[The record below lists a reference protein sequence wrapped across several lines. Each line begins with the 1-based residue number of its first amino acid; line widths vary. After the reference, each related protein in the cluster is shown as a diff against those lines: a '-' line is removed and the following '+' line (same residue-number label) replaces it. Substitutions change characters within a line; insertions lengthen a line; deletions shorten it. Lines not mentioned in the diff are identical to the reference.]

1 MNRSIHRFICLTPNP
16 RKPCHR
22 EGMNAN
28 NTPNGNT
35 PNNDHLRSDRFHG
48 GYDTPPPIRNEYD
61 VLSCALHQHGYWP
74 DHSLIILTAT
84 DNTLGPSLRVNLPD
98 EPCTHSERADFLH
111 ETFAKLPT
119 CHNGE
124 TLTRFYA
131 IIIDGDNTVRQRQLH
146 PNTAQLAAIEEIQQ
160 DVDTQ
165 IPINAWLHLLH
176 DPRIVSE
183 LRCEDVIYA
192 GGASIWA
199 LNPEQ
204 QALTLLAPIEEIRH
218 SSYYTW
224 LTRHGDTIADTA
236 QHNYAHSPWDTDPT
250 TNPETRHDWE
260 NAVELWDH
268 THTTRHDEA
277 RKGVRTIY
285 RQAQIDL
292 CYWDAAIN
300 AAAHLLATHP
310 VDHAGNPATGDVPTI
325 GDALR
330 ELIPAEV
337 AGHLRASIAPVTLN
351 PITAEMLTYLAGY
364 GLNHAQKALAY
375 LHYSAQ
381 YTYHAFG
388 GEYPSTSPDRAPLE
402 PPHYGT
408 RITRKTYI
416 PASFTHAFSTAPGIE
431 QGYVRAVPEKCVQWQ
446 DWIRRTHRTIQES
459 RASQQNRSNQQSRS
473 VQHAN
478 LNGWALENLTPA
490 DLASAAEL
498 NTISRDLLSR
508 LAGHPEDHNAHN
520 KLENLKQRIDESCTT
535 SEYLTKHHAAY
546 THYLNA
552 LKGKLDSP
560 HWARLNALEL
570 LTSLLT
576 PHSTDGEYAALR
588 NTQAWANWYKG
599 YSTYARLLRQEARR
613 HTFGK
618 DLNILDVHLNAGNLP
633 AWIKHTICGEPGTH
647 RRPIST
653 LKPRKP

>member
-1 MNRSIHRFICLTPNP
+1 MNRNIHRFIRLTPNP
-16 RKPCHR
+16 RNPCHR

-28 NTPNGNT
+28 NIPNGNISNGNI
-35 PNNDHLRSDRFHG
+35 PNS

-111 ETFAKLPT
+111 ETFTKLPT
-119 CHNGE
+119 RHNGE

-131 IIIDGDNTVRQRQLH
+131 IIIDGDNTVRQRQLN
-146 PNTAQLAAIEEIQQ
+146 PDTAQLATIDEIHN
-160 DVDTQ
+160 DLETQ
-165 IPINAWLHLLH
+165 ININTWLHLLH

-204 QALTLLAPIEEIRH
+204 QTLTLLAPIEELRH
-218 SSYYTW
+218 SGYYTW
-224 LTRHGDTIADTA
+224 LTRHGDTIAATA

-250 TNPETRHDWE
+250 SNPETRHDWE
-260 NAVELWDH
+260 NAVELWDN
-268 THTTRHDEA
+268 TRTNTVRNDEA
-277 RKGVRTIY
+277 RHTDIRTIY

-300 AAAHLLATHP
+300 AAAHLLTTHP
-310 VDHAGNPATGDVPTI
+310 VNDNDAPTI

-330 ELIPAEV
+330 NLIPAEV
-337 AGHLRASIAPVTLN
+337 AGHLRASIAPLTLN

-388 GEYPSTSPDRAPLE
+388 GEYPSTSPNFVPLE

-416 PASFTHAFSTAPGIE
+416 PASFTHALNAAPGTE
-431 QGYVRAVPEKCVQWQ
+431 QAHVRAVPEKCVQWQ
-446 DWIRRTHRTIQES
+446 DWIRRTHRTIQ
-459 RASQQNRSNQQSRS
+459 QSRNN
-473 VQHAN
+473 QHAN

-490 DLASAAEL
+490 DHASAAEL
-498 NTISRDLLSR
+498 NTISRDLLP
-508 LAGHPEDHNAHN
+508 LLEEHPKDHNTHN
-520 KLENLKQRIDESCTT
+520 KLENLKQQIDESCTT
-535 SEYLTKHHAAY
+535 SEYLTKHHAVY

-588 NTQAWANWYKG
+588 NTQAWTNWYKG
-599 YSTYARLLRQEARR
+599 YSTYARMLRQEAHR
-613 HTFGK
+613 HTSGK

-647 RRPIST
+647 REPIST

>member
-1 MNRSIHRFICLTPNP
+1 
-16 RKPCHR
+16 
-22 EGMNAN
+22 MNAN
-28 NTPNGNT
+28 NIPNGNISNGNI
-35 PNNDHLRSDRFHG
+35 PNS

-74 DHSLIILTAT
+74 EHSLIILTAT

-98 EPCTHSERADFLH
+98 EPCTHTERADFLH
-111 ETFAKLPT
+111 ETFTKLPT

-204 QALTLLAPIEEIRH
+204 QTLTLLAPIEELRH

-224 LTRHGDTIADTA
+224 LTRHGDTIAATA
-236 QHNYAHSPWDTDPT
+236 QHNYAHSLWDTDPT

-260 NAVELWDH
+260 NAVELWAH
-268 THTTRHDEA
+268 TRTNTTRNDDA
-277 RKGVRTIY
+277 RRQDIRTIY
-285 RQAQIDL
+285 RQAQVDL

-300 AAAHLLATHP
+300 AAAHLLTTHP
-310 VDHAGNPATGDVPTI
+310 VDDNDAPTI

-330 ELIPAEV
+330 NLIPAEV
-337 AGHLRASIAPVTLN
+337 AGHLRASTAPVTLN
-351 PITAEMLTYLAGY
+351 PITPEMLTYLAGY
-364 GLNHAQKALAY
+364 GLNHAQKMLAH

-388 GEYPSTSPDRAPLE
+388 GEYPSTSPNFVPLE

-416 PASFTHAFSTAPGIE
+416 PASFTHALSVTAGTE
-431 QGYVRAVPEKCVQWQ
+431 QAHVRAVPEKCVQWQ
-446 DWIRRTHRTIQES
+446 DWIRRTHRTIQ
-459 RASQQNRSNQQSRS
+459 QNRS
-473 VQHAN
+473 VQRAN

-490 DLASAAEL
+490 DHASAAEL
-498 NTISRDLLSR
+498 NTISRDLLPR
-508 LAGHPEDHNAHN
+508 LDEHPNDHNAQN

-535 SEYLTKHHAAY
+535 SEYITKHHAVY

-588 NTQAWANWYKG
+588 NIQAWTNWYKG
-599 YSTYARLLRQEARR
+599 YSTYARMLRQEAHR

-647 RRPIST
+647 REPIST
-653 LKPRKP
+653 LKPRKL

>member
-1 MNRSIHRFICLTPNP
+1 
-16 RKPCHR
+16 
-22 EGMNAN
+22 MNAN
-28 NTPNGNT
+28 NISNGNI
-35 PNNDHLRSDRFHG
+35 PNS

-98 EPCTHSERADFLH
+98 EPCTHTERADFLH
-111 ETFAKLPT
+111 ETFTKLPT
-119 CHNGE
+119 SHNGE

-131 IIIDGDNTVRQRQLH
+131 IIIDGDNTVRQRQLN
-146 PNTAQLAAIEEIQQ
+146 PDTAQLATIDEIHN
-160 DVDTQ
+160 DLETQ
-165 IPINAWLHLLH
+165 ININTWLHLLH

-192 GGASIWA
+192 GSASIWA

-204 QALTLLAPIEEIRH
+204 QALTLLAPIEELRH
-218 SSYYTW
+218 SRYYTW
-224 LTRHGDTIADTA
+224 LTRHGNTIADTA

-260 NAVELWDH
+260 NAVELWAH
-268 THTTRHDEA
+268 TRTNTVRNDDA
-277 RKGVRTIY
+277 RRQDIRTIY

-300 AAAHLLATHP
+300 AAAHLLTTHP
-310 VDHAGNPATGDVPTI
+310 VDNADTDPDCPTI

-337 AGHLRASIAPVTLN
+337 AGHLRASIAPLTLN

-364 GLNHAQKALAY
+364 GLNHAQQALAH

-388 GEYPSTSPDRAPLE
+388 GEYPSTSPNFVPLE

-416 PASFTHAFSTAPGIE
+416 PASFTHALSSAPGTE
-431 QGYVRAVPEKCVQWQ
+431 QAHVRAVPEKCVQWQ
-446 DWIRRTHRTIQES
+446 DWIRRTHRTIQQS
-459 RASQQNRSNQQSRS
+459 RTNQQNRS
-473 VQHAN
+473 VQRAN

-490 DLASAAEL
+490 DHASAAEL
-498 NTISRDLLSR
+498 NTISRDVLPR
-508 LAGHPEDHNAHN
+508 LDEHPNDHNAQN
-520 KLENLKQRIDESCTT
+520 ELENLKQRIDESCTT
-535 SEYLTKHHAAY
+535 SEYITKHHPVY

-588 NTQAWANWYKG
+588 NTQAWTNWYKG
-599 YSTYARLLRQEARR
+599 YSTYARMLRQEARR

-647 RRPIST
+647 REPVST
-653 LKPRKP
+653 LKPRKPSA